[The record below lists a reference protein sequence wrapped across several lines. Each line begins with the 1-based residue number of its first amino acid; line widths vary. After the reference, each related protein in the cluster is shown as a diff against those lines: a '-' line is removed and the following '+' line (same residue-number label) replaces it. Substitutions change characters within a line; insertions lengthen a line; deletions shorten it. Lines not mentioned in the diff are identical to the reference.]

1 MSVVSAII
9 DLVRNQTLLTRKE
22 ITMARAISVKI
33 PTTKVIEMIE
43 QKIVEIDNDIA
54 TYPARKA
61 QYKLDLEAYTQSVVR
76 LLTDLLN
83 TRGTE
88 LLSNEDHN
96 QNIRVS
102 TNYNNSVEI
111 TIGRELT
118 ADLVKPTEPTDP
130 EPKGYYGRVYGSKM
144 SELEKTLK
152 LLRMSEQETITSS
165 AYNSVLELL

>member
-1 MSVVSAII
+1 
-9 DLVRNQTLLTRKE
+9 
-22 ITMARAISVKI
+22 MARAISVKI
-33 PTTKVIEMIE
+33 PTAKVIEMIE
-43 QKIVEIDNDIA
+43 SKIVEIDNDIA

-61 QYKLDLEAYTQSVVR
+61 QYKADLEAYTHSVVA

-83 TRGTE
+83 KRGAE
-88 LLSNEDHN
+88 LLTNEDYN

-111 TIGRELT
+111 TIGKELT
-118 ADLVKPTEPTDP
+118 ADLVKPTEPQDP
-130 EPKGYYGRVYGSKM
+130 EPKGYYGQRYGSKKA
-144 SELEKTLK
+144 ELEKTLK